1 MKELS
6 LSANLIIVSGILYF
20 YVALEQWYF
29 HKNLGML
36 ITYLGYSFS
45 NIGLYILASK

>member
-1 MKELS
+1 M
-6 LSANLIIVSGILYF
+6 SAWLIIITGIIYL
-20 YVALEQWYF
+20 YVALEQWYY
-29 HKNLGML
+29 HQNIGML